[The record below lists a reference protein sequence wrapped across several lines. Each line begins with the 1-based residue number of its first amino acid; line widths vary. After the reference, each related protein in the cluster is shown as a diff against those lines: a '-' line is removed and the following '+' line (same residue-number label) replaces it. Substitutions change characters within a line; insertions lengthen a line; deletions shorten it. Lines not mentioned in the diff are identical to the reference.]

1 MQLGLCDYHF
11 FSIAESLDPDIVG
24 IPEKV
29 EPKNPLDDEILKKF
43 LKPEDSIEEQ
53 EEEVFVLN
61 YHFSLSRRS
70 NCYIY
75 TCVKWAQSY
84 TVLIYY
90 KAL

>member
-1 MQLGLCDYHF
+1 MIIIFL
-11 FSIAESLDPDIVG
+11 IAESLDPDIVG

-61 YHFSLSRRS
+61 YCNLSLSRRS
-70 NCYIY
+70 NSYIRH
-75 TCVKWAQSY
+75 V
-84 TVLIYY
+84 
-90 KAL
+90 

>member
-1 MQLGLCDYHF
+1 VIIIFL
-11 FSIAESLDPDIVG
+11 IAESLDPDIVG

-61 YHFSLSRRS
+61 YNFSLSRRS
-70 NCYIY
+70 NSYIRH
-75 TCVKWAQSY
+75 V
-84 TVLIYY
+84 
-90 KAL
+90 